1 MTVLPRLTV
10 IEITAYRLE
19 VEAVISFY
27 FLSLLLKCF
36 SNNSAN
42 AISNVIIISNSANV
56 TYIHITSPHCFEG
69 RKRNV
74 SLPSDRGKQ
83 PPPFWC
89 PPGAYICAMNILP
102 HFVENVNMFCRTNVA
117 HTPPT
122 RAAFLFQRRF
132 SPKQQREKGHLQGGI
147 SRLLSASSKRYSQ
160 SKFQSKF
167 ECL

>member
-1 MTVLPRLTV
+1 MTVLPLSWLK
-10 IEITAYRLE
+10 ELTAYRLE

-42 AISNVIIISNSANV
+42 AISNEIIISNSANV

-89 PPGAYICAMNILP
+89 PPGAYICAVNILP
-102 HFVENVNMFCRTNVA
+102 HFVENVNMFCRTHAA
-117 HTPPT
+117 HSGGVFFF
-122 RAAFLFQRRF
+122 RANLLRR
-132 SPKQQREKGHLQGGI
+132 KDTGEKPLR
-147 SRLLSASSKRYSQ
+147 RLPRQLS
-160 SKFQSKF
+160 
-167 ECL
+167 

>member
-102 HFVENVNMFCRTNVA
+102 HFVENVNTFRRTHAA
-117 HTPPT
+117 HTGG
-122 RAAFLFQRRF
+122 FSFFEIRF
-132 SPKQQREKGHLQGGI
+132 SPKQQCEKGHLQGGI
-147 SRLLSASSKRYSQ
+147 SRLLSASSKSYLQ
-160 SKFQSKF
+160 SKF
-167 ECL
+167 

>member
-1 MTVLPRLTV
+1 MLPLSWLK
-10 IEITAYRLE
+10 ELTAYRLE

-42 AISNVIIISNSANV
+42 AISNEIIISNSANV

-89 PPGAYICAMNILP
+89 PSGAYICAVNILP
-102 HFVENVNMFCRTNVA
+102 HFVENVNMFCRIDAA

-122 RAAFLFQRRF
+122 RAAFSFSGQTFLGEKIQAKNLSGGYTAS
-132 SPKQQREKGHLQGGI
+132 SPKR
-147 SRLLSASSKRYSQ
+147 RAFLLV
-160 SKFQSKF
+160 
-167 ECL
+167 LH

>member
-1 MTVLPRLTV
+1 MTVLPLSWLK
-10 IEITAYRLE
+10 ELTAYRLE

-42 AISNVIIISNSANV
+42 AISNEIIISNSANV

-89 PPGAYICAMNILP
+89 PPGAYICAVNILP
-102 HFVENVNMFCRTNVA
+102 HFVENVNTFRRTHAA

-122 RAAFLFQRRF
+122 RAAFLFQDKPSQAKRIQAKDLSGGYTAS
-132 SPKQQREKGHLQGGI
+132 SPKR
-147 SRLLSASSKRYSQ
+147 RAFLLV
-160 SKFQSKF
+160 
-167 ECL
+167 LH

>member
-1 MTVLPRLTV
+1 MTKDTDDGAPLLV
-10 IEITAYRLE
+10 IKEITALLGS
-19 VEAVISFY
+19 EAVISFY

-89 PPGAYICAMNILP
+89 PPGANARTEDIIARFAKKVNIFALSEP
-102 HFVENVNMFCRTNVA
+102 IFSALFSFLSTNEVRYFIK
-117 HTPPT
+117 TT
-122 RAAFLFQRRF
+122 MKGKEDIISWQK
-132 SPKQQREKGHLQGGI
+132 PK
-147 SRLLSASSKRYSQ
+147 
-160 SKFQSKF
+160 
-167 ECL
+167 